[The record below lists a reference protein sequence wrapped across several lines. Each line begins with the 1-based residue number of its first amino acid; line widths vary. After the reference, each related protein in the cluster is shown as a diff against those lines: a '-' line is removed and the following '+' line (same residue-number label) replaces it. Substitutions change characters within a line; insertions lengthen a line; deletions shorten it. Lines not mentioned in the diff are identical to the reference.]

1 MTETKPTRRWFR
13 FSLRTLFVVVTIVGV
28 AAGWVT
34 YQLNWLE
41 QRREF
46 IKHNFWGIGQLMT
59 PSPPWPLSIMGE
71 EGFDYI
77 GVPVVNEEGYR
88 LVDDGFPDG
97 FDFDKLL
104 TPDELK
110 EVARARR
117 LFPEATTVEALFI
130 RSRAEAPNH
139 WPPSEQPP

>member
-1 MTETKPTRRWFR
+1 M
-13 FSLRTLFVVVTIVGV
+13 L
-28 AAGWVT
+28 
-34 YQLNWLE
+34 
-41 QRREF
+41 
-46 IKHNFWGIGQLMT
+46 
-59 PSPPWPLSIMGE
+59 GE

-88 LVDDGFPDG
+88 LVNDGFPDG

-117 LFPEATTVEALFI
+117 LFPEAITVEALFI
-130 RSRAEAPNH
+130 RSRSEAPNH
-139 WPPSEQPP
+139 WPPRGEPP